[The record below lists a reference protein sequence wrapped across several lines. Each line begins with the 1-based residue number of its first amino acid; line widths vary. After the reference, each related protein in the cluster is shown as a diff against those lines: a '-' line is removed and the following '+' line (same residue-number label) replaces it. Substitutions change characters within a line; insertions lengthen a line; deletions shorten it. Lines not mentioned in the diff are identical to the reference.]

1 MGFRI
6 TTNGLFRSYNASL
19 QRSGKNLSDAM
30 RKVETHRKFTTYAE
44 DPAAAS
50 QAFQRRRAL
59 WRTED
64 QITNSNYVISKF
76 QTGWDAI
83 QKICDGNDNQPGLSG
98 IGESLGIIDDS
109 QGGGRHALGNSLLTV
124 ADAVVQG
131 MNCQFG
137 DTFVFAGDDGM
148 NVPFSW
154 GGDDTLLYRGIDVSN
169 RLLVFDKNNVLTDK
183 MVNIDA
189 NGTLSLKTQDNFQM
203 ENPDGS
209 GTMVDDQDAYI
220 EYLEEV
226 TDLDKTQDDFT
237 DTVQQ
242 PVLDENGDPVLDG
255 GGNQVMEEVK
265 VPNKDKYIEAL
276 EAETESDAGKKLLS
290 DAQLL
295 MKMSEEATY
304 VDIGLGYKGMGE
316 DFEVSSGMNSALS
329 GINFLGFGVREN
341 GDSRNIAVLMKKLGH
356 IAYRAD
362 EEDGS
367 WDPDSVP
374 PEEYPEDW
382 DGKGGVQG
390 AISARA
396 SELTRELRTALSFVS
411 EQHIN
416 LDGTNKSLQTNLKQL
431 TEKAKTLNA
440 QIVEIEDIDPADAIS
455 TMLYAQYCYNAALK
469 IGPEILSQS
478 LIDYMR

>member
-19 QRSGKNLSDAM
+19 QRSSKNLSDAM
-30 RKVETHRKFTTYAE
+30 HKVETHRKFTTYAE

-83 QKICDGNDNQPGLSG
+83 RKICDGNDNQPGLSG
-98 IGESLGIIDDS
+98 IKDSLGMINDAD
-109 QGGGRHALGNSLLTV
+109 QGGRHALGNSLLTV

-154 GGDDTLLYRGIDVSN
+154 GEGDTLLYRGVDVSN

-183 MVNIDA
+183 MINIEPD
-189 NGTLSLKTQDNFQM
+189 GTFKFKTQADFQKDDPT
-203 ENPDGS
+203 NP
-209 GTMVDDQDAYI
+209 GTQIDDQDAYI
-220 EYLEEV
+220 EYLEKV
-226 TDLDKTQDDFT
+226 TDLDVTQDPDL
-237 DTVQQ
+237 
-242 PVLDENGDPVLDG
+242 P
-255 GGNQVMEEVK
+255 
-265 VPNKDKYIEAL
+265 DKEAHIAKL
-276 EAETESDAGKKLLS
+276 EAETKSEAGKKLLS

-341 GDSRNIAVLMKKLGH
+341 GDPRNIAVLMKKLGH
-356 IAYRAD
+356 IAYQAD
-362 EEDGS
+362 DKDGS

-382 DGKGGVQG
+382 DGNGGVQG
-390 AISARA
+390 AIYARA

-411 EQHIN
+411 EQHID
-416 LDGTNKSLQTNLKQL
+416 LDGTNKSLQTNLQQL
-431 TEKAKTLNA
+431 TETAKTLNA

-455 TMLYAQYCYNAALK
+455 SMLYAQYCYNAALK

>member
-6 TTNGLFRSYNASL
+6 TTNGLFRSYSASL
-19 QRSGKNLSDAM
+19 QRSSKNLSDAM

-83 QKICDGNDNQPGLSG
+83 RKICDGNDNQPGLSG
-98 IGESLGIIDDS
+98 IDSSLGIINDAT
-109 QGGGRHALGNSLLTV
+109 QGSRHALGNSLLTV
-124 ADAVVQG
+124 ADAVIQG
-131 MNCQFG
+131 MNCKFG

-154 GGDDTLLYRGIDVSN
+154 GDDETLLYRGIDVSN
-169 RLLVFDKNNVLTDK
+169 KLLVFDKNNVLTDK
-183 MVNIDA
+183 MVNINA
-189 NGTLSLKTQDNFQM
+189 ETGELSLKTQDNFKL
-203 ENPDGS
+203 EDG
-209 GTMVDDQDAYI
+209 TNDQGAYI
-220 EYLEEV
+220 KYLEKISG
-226 TDLDKTQDDFT
+226 LDKTQNDFA
-237 DTVQQ
+237 QQ
-242 PVLDENGDPVLDG
+242 GE
-255 GGNQVMEEVK
+255 
-265 VPNKDKYIEAL
+265 YIKAL
-276 EAETESDAGKKLLS
+276 EGAIDPQLLK
-290 DAQLL
+290 DAQQLK
-295 MKMSEEATY
+295 KMSEEATY
-304 VDIGLGYKGMGE
+304 VDVGLGYKGMGK
-316 DFEVSSGMNSALS
+316 DFEISSGLNSALT

-341 GDSRNIAVLMKKLGH
+341 GDARNIAVLMKKLGN
-356 IAYRAD
+356 IAYKSGD
-362 EEDGS
+362 EDGS

-390 AISARA
+390 AIYARA

-411 EQHIN
+411 EQHID
-416 LDGTNKSLQTNLKQL
+416 LDGTNKSVQTNLKQL
-431 TEKAKTLNA
+431 TETAKTLNE